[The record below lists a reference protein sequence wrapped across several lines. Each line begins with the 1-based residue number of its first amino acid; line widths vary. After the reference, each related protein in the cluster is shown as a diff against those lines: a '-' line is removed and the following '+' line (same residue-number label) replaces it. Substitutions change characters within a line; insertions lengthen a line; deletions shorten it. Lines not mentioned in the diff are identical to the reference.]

1 MVTTELL
8 TATGEH
14 KALRET
20 LRAFLTARSPLS
32 AVRELADRPE
42 GFDRDVWQQLAGQI
56 GLHGMAIPEQ
66 YGGLGQGPVETALV
80 FSELGRALY
89 PGPFL
94 ATIGLAVPA
103 LLHSGDTDACA
114 ELLPGIA
121 AGQTIAALAVAES
134 DGRWD
139 AARQRGTVARRAGGS
154 WTVSGQKSFIL
165 DGAAADLL
173 LLTAQTAAGSGLFA
187 VTAGAPGMTTMPLAG
202 LDLTRRL
209 AAVTLDNVPARL
221 LGECGQAED
230 IIAAV
235 YDQALVAVAA
245 EQSGGAARC
254 LELTVAYA
262 KEREQFGVPIGS
274 FQAIAHKCVDMLHE
288 SQFADSAVAYAA
300 ACDAAGSAEFP
311 LAVRVAAAYCAR
323 AYRRVTTEMIQVHGG
338 TGFTWEHDAHLY
350 YRRAWSSQQ
359 LFGDP
364 SAQFE
369 VIAQRAGL

>member
-1 MVTTELL
+1 MVTTDLL
-8 TATGEH
+8 AATGEH

-66 YGGLGQGPVETALV
+66 YGGLGQGPVETAVV

-103 LLHSGDTDACA
+103 LLRSGDTAACA
-114 ELLPGIA
+114 DLLPGIA

-139 AARQRGTVARRAGGS
+139 AARQRDAVARPAGEG
-154 WTVSGQKSFIL
+154 WTVSGRKSFVL
-165 DGAAADLL
+165 NGADADLI
-173 LLTAQTAAGSGLFA
+173 LLTAQTAAGISLFA
-187 VTAGAPGMTTMPLAG
+187 VTAGAAGMTTTPMAG

-209 AAVTLDNVPARL
+209 AAVTFDEAPARL
-221 LGECGQAED
+221 LGGDGQAEA

-235 YDQALVAVAA
+235 YDRALLAVAA
-245 EQSGGAARC
+245 EQAGGTARC

-262 KEREQFGVPIGS
+262 KDRQQFGVPIGS
-274 FQAIAHKCVDMLHE
+274 FQAVAHKCVDMLHE
-288 SQFADSAVAYAA
+288 SQFADSAVVYAA
-300 ACDAAGSAEFP
+300 ACDASGSEEFSLAG
-311 LAVRVAAAYCAR
+311 RVAAAYCAR

-338 TGFTWEHDAHLY
+338 SGFTWEHDAHLY

-369 VIAQRAGL
+369 VISRRAGL